1 MKLSD
6 ISPLSALNTILVSA
20 GVDCVIYDD
29 DSKPTSGLPENYIE
43 LIQNGTLKS
52 DTEKVSI
59 VNGFVLLSINV
70 KLLSTGTINT
80 KKETLILKKFEDLFF
95 NGKSAISG
103 NYTFGLDKNNM
114 VYSGRGLSEG
124 YSSRV
129 INLVFK
135 TF

>member
-6 ISPLSALNTILVSA
+6 ISPLSALKTILVSA

-29 DSKPTSGLPENYIE
+29 GKPTSGLPDSYIE
-43 LIQNGTLKS
+43 LIQNGSLKS
-52 DTEKVSI
+52 ETEKVSI
-59 VNGFVLLSINV
+59 VNGVALISINV
-70 KLLSTGTINT
+70 KLLSTGAINT
-80 KKETLILKKFEDLFF
+80 KKGTLILKKFEDLFF
-95 NGKSAISG
+95 NGKTATSG
-103 NYTFGLDKNNM
+103 SYHFSLDKDNM

-124 YSSRV
+124 YSSKV

>member
-6 ISPLSALNTILVSA
+6 ISPLSALKTVLVSA
-20 GVDCVIYDD
+20 GVDCVIYEG
-29 DSKPTSGLPENYIE
+29 SKPTSGLPDSYIE
-43 LIQNGTLKS
+43 LIQNGSLKS
-52 DTEKVSI
+52 ETENVSI
-59 VNGFVLLSINV
+59 VNGVALISINV
-70 KLLSTGTINT
+70 KLLSTMAVNT

-95 NGKSAISG
+95 NGKTATSG
-103 NYTFGLDKNNM
+103 SYRFSLDKDNM

-124 YSSRV
+124 YSSKV

>member
-6 ISPLSALNTILVSA
+6 ISPLSALKTVLVSV
-20 GVDCVIYDD
+20 GVDCVIYEG
-29 DSKPTSGLPENYIE
+29 SKPTSGLPDNYIE
-43 LIQNGTLKS
+43 LIQNGSLKS
-52 DTEKVSI
+52 ETEHVSI
-59 VNGFVLLSINV
+59 VNGVALISINV
-70 KLLSTGTINT
+70 KLLSTGAVNT

-95 NGKSAISG
+95 NGKTATSG
-103 NYTFGLDKNNM
+103 SYRFSLDKDNM

-124 YSSRV
+124 YSSKV